1 MQKTER
7 IQMFATGKGMVRL
20 MFNGRVVSFVADF
33 NFAHHRAK
41 ELERDVS
48 RLQQITQ
55 KGAIQ

>member
-1 MQKTER
+1 MQKVER
-7 IQMFATGKGMVRL
+7 VQIYGTGKGMVRL
-20 MFNGRVVSFVADF
+20 MFNGHVVGFVADF

>member
-20 MFNGRVVSFVADF
+20 MFNGRVVGFVADF
-33 NFAHHRAK
+33 NAAINRAK

-48 RLQQITQ
+48 RLQQLTQ
-55 KGAIQ
+55 KGA